1 MHAPI
6 DTVVFLIL
14 PVQRFRLLPYN
25 IGIILIIIHF
35 GVFGFKKFIEM
46 SIWLSY
52 YLGDVFRAG
61 C

>member
-1 MHAPI
+1 MHASV
-6 DTVVFLIL
+6 DTAVFPIL
-14 PVQRFRLLPYN
+14 PVQKFWLLPYN
-25 IGIILIIIHF
+25 VGIILIIIHF

-46 SIWLSY
+46 SVWLSY